1 MLQQIMPKFRTWD
14 SQQLTDAVKVSLQIR
29 AKIEEMCITHRIS
42 PNDLPNSLIPTD
54 NLYSLV
60 CAYEASYNALIEND
74 LLKSGNLKTDKHI
87 H

>member
-1 MLQQIMPKFRTWD
+1 MSKFKTWD
-14 SQQLTDAVKVSLQIR
+14 SQVLGDAVKISLQIR

-42 PNDLPNSLIPTD
+42 PDGLPNSLIPTD

-60 CAYEASYNALIEND
+60 CAYEAAYSALIEND
-74 LLKSGNLKTDKHI
+74 LVKSGNLKTQKNI

>member
-1 MLQQIMPKFRTWD
+1 MSKFKAWD
-14 SQQLTDAVKVSLQIR
+14 SQVLGDAVKISLQIR

-42 PNDLPNSLIPTD
+42 PDGLPNSLIPTD

-60 CAYEASYNALIEND
+60 CAYEAAYNALIEND
-74 LLKSGNLKTDKHI
+74 LVKSGNLKTQKNI